1 MTNVWRRVYRRLAAA
16 FPHEF
21 KLAYGDEMLQ
31 AGEDAID
38 EVAKRHGALGLMR
51 LIADLVM
58 RLPVEYLNEMQRDL
72 PYAVRALVKSPGYA
86 VVGIVSMGLGIGL
99 TTNVYTQQWVL
110 MTRPLAGVASPK
122 QLVTAETPAS
132 YPYIEQYR
140 EQKDLFA
147 GVAAVENLVQFNV
160 GLPGQ
165 SGKPERVYGQLVSP
179 DYFSVLGME
188 ARRGRL
194 LNADLDKTG
203 GMPAVVISDRF
214 WRSRMN
220 ADPDAI
226 GQTVKLNGQ
235 NATIVGVTPRKFDG
249 ALSPN
254 PSEIFVPITVPAT
267 LAPELGNDVLHQ
279 RTAKDFQM
287 LMRLAPGIT
296 IDTAEAALD
305 GITRRLDKDDP
316 LAPPQ
321 ASKAKRVVLM
331 GAGTLAQIPRDLR
344 PKVLG
349 FFVALMAIVTAIACL
364 NLATMA
370 LARGAGRRKELAIR
384 LGVGASRSRLVRQMV
399 TEGILL
405 SLLGGAAGLALAWGL
420 TAMTTHTALPTGS
433 PLAPDRVVDWHVALF
448 AFVLAVACGIGFSIL
463 PAMQATRTDVAPA
476 LKEGAAAQLSG
487 HRRFGLRNL
496 AMGAQVS
503 GSLLLLLVTGF
514 LVLGLMRGNS
524 VQTNFDAKTMAFLFV
539 DPVRDG
545 YTPEKAQAFFEQLP
559 DRLRGAPA
567 VSSFA
572 LAAQPPYLPGDD
584 DDFQLTV
591 VDAKAATPVQKG
603 VVKATVGAGYFAVLR
618 EPVLTGREFEE
629 QDGRVDVDAAVTIPL
644 VLNEKAAHALF
655 GKDNAVGKHLRGER
669 RIYEVVGVVPSMK
682 DASGMTQGI
691 AYLPL
696 TRSDFARPPG
706 GGITIIARGHAAA
719 DAIGGVRSVVASM
732 DPNLTLFNVQTLNE
746 YLVRIREAMRSALR
760 TFGSIGLFGLILS
773 AVGLAGV
780 TGYAVAQRRK
790 EIGIRMALGA
800 RRSQVLGLVL
810 REGAVLIGAGTVI
823 GFLGAVG
830 LAKAMSAITS
840 EFADAFTVGTNDP
853 RLLIGAPL
861 LLAGLALLACYIP
874 ARGATAIDPL
884 QALRQD

>member
-1 MTNVWRRVYRRLAAA
+1 M
-16 FPHEF
+16 
-21 KLAYGDEMLQ
+21 
-31 AGEDAID
+31 
-38 EVAKRHGALGLMR
+38 
-51 LIADLVM
+51 
-58 RLPVEYLNEMQRDL
+58 
-72 PYAVRALVKSPGYA
+72 
-86 VVGIVSMGLGIGL
+86 
-99 TTNVYTQQWVL
+99 
-110 MTRPLAGVASPK
+110 
-122 QLVTAETPAS
+122 
-132 YPYIEQYR
+132 
-140 EQKDLFA
+140 
-147 GVAAVENLVQFNV
+147 AAVENLVQFNV

-165 SGKPERVYGQLVSP
+165 SGRPERVYGQLVSP

-188 ARRGRL
+188 AQRGRL

-254 PSEIFVPITVPAT
+254 PSEVFVPITVPAT

>member
-1 MTNVWRRVYRRLAAA
+1 MTNVWRRVYRRLAEA

-140 EQKDLFA
+140 EQKELFA

-165 SGKPERVYGQLVSP
+165 SGRPERVYGQLVSP

-188 ARRGRL
+188 AQRGRL

-254 PSEIFVPITVPAT
+254 PSEVFVPITVPAT

-706 GGITIIARGHAAA
+706 EGSRLSRAGTR
-719 DAIGGVRSVVASM
+719 R
-732 DPNLTLFNVQTLNE
+732 
-746 YLVRIREAMRSALR
+746 RMRSAGCAAWWHR
-760 TFGSIGLFGLILS
+760 W
-773 AVGLAGV
+773 
-780 TGYAVAQRRK
+780 
-790 EIGIRMALGA
+790 IR
-800 RRSQVLGLVL
+800 
-810 REGAVLIGAGTVI
+810 I
-823 GFLGAVG
+823 
-830 LAKAMSAITS
+830 
-840 EFADAFTVGTNDP
+840 
-853 RLLIGAPL
+853 
-861 LLAGLALLACYIP
+861 
-874 ARGATAIDPL
+874 
-884 QALRQD
+884 